1 MPPDVD
7 FRFSPRPNRARDIA
21 WRPWGDAAFAEA
33 RSSGKPILLSLS
45 AVWCH
50 WCHVM
55 DETTY
60 SNADV
65 ISTVNDG
72 FVPVRVDNDRRPDIN
87 RRYNMGGWP
96 STGFLTAEGEV
107 ITGATYVPPHA
118 MLDALARVSEF
129 YAAHRAE
136 MDARSGVREG
146 AGEADQTQATDKTQA
161 GRDPEAD
168 GTQAGRRTPASG
180 LADIEPGAPDL
191 TARQAAGAVEPGA
204 VDWVVARVV
213 EAFDPLHGGFGTE
226 PKFPQ
231 TDALALL
238 LLRAGSCRDER
249 VDTVLQTTLARM
261 AGGDI
266 YDRIEDGFFRY
277 ATHRDWSEPHYEKM
291 LEDNARLLRVYA
303 DAFGVYADDASART
317 AEGIA
322 RYVLHTLW
330 QPGVQAFS
338 GSQDADEAYY
348 RKDAAGRHELETP
361 FVDATVYADWNA
373 LAAAGLLRA
382 AQVLRKPELSGPAL
396 AALETLWERGHGRH
410 GMAHYL
416 VATGPGR
423 DAVTPGPVAGLL
435 GDQALV
441 TASMLDAYEYTGE
454 RTYLARA
461 ELLAGWVSKHLG
473 AADGGFLDRSPTD
486 DAQGLLAQA
495 VPDPSHAA
503 VMADDLLRL
512 AAYTGD
518 QRYRERAA
526 LALAALGG
534 LYQELGLM
542 ASPFAA
548 AALRYDGPHLHVVV
562 VGASEAQATQALLQA
577 ALGVNA
583 PLHTVQTLDPQAD
596 VERLIRE
603 GFATGGTPVAYVCLG
618 TTCLPPTG
626 DPAELIRLAAG
637 LTKEGER
644 A

>member
-7 FRFSPRPNRARDIA
+7 FRFSPRPNRAHEIA

-33 RSSGKPILLSLS
+33 QSGGKPVLLSLS

-60 SNADV
+60 SNSDV
-65 ISTVNDG
+65 ISAINAG

-96 STGFLTAEGEV
+96 STGFLAASGEV
-107 ITGATYVPPHA
+107 ITGATYLPPHA
-118 MLDALARVSEF
+118 MLDALARVTEF
-129 YAAHRAE
+129 YAVHKAE
-136 MDARSGVREG
+136 MAGRSEG
-146 AGEADQTQATDKTQA
+146 AAQADPARADSARVGPARTDQAQADKARGVSLPTA
-161 GRDPEAD
+161 YPAD
-168 GTQAGRRTPASG
+168 
-180 LADIEPGAPDL
+180 EP
-191 TARQAAGAVEPGA
+191 VEPGA
-204 VDWVVARVV
+204 VDWVLARVI

-231 TDALALL
+231 TDALDLL

-249 VDTVLQTTLARM
+249 IDTVLQTTLARM

-266 YDRIEDGFFRY
+266 YDRVEDGFFRY

-303 DAFGVYADDASART
+303 DAFGVYADKALART

-348 RKDAAGRHELETP
+348 RKDAAGRHELQTP
-361 FVDATVYADWNA
+361 FVDMTVYTDWNA
-373 LAAAGLLRA
+373 LAASGLLRA
-382 AQVLRKPELSGPAL
+382 AQLLAQPELARPAL
-396 AALETLWERGHGRH
+396 AALETLWKRGHGRH

-423 DAVTPGPVAGLL
+423 HAVTPGPVAGLL
-435 GDQALV
+435 GDQAL
-441 TASMLDAYEYTGE
+441 TAAAMLDAYEHTGE
-454 RTYLARA
+454 RSYLARA
-461 ELLAGWVSKHLG
+461 ELLADWVGKHLG
-473 AADGGFLDRSPTD
+473 AADGGFLDRLPTD

-512 AAYTGD
+512 AVYTGEPHH
-518 QRYRERAA
+518 RERAA
-526 LALAALGG
+526 RALTALGD
-534 LYQELGLM
+534 LYRELGLM
-542 ASPFAA
+542 AAPFAS
-548 AALRYDGPHLHVVV
+548 AALRYDGPHLHMVIA
-562 VGASEAQATQALLQA
+562 GSPEATQTRALHEA
-577 ALGVNA
+577 ALGVRV
-583 PLHTVQTLDPQAD
+583 PFRTVQVLDPTAD
-596 VERLIRE
+596 VEHLIRE
-603 GFATGGTPVAYVCLG
+603 GFVTEGPPLAYVCLG

-626 DPAELIRLAAG
+626 EPAELTSLAAG
-637 LTKEGER
+637 LTKEGEPV
-644 A
+644 

>member
-7 FRFSPRPNRARDIA
+7 FRFSPRPNRAHEIA

-65 ISTVNDG
+65 IATINGG

-96 STGFLTAEGEV
+96 STGFLTASGEV

-118 MLDALARVSEF
+118 MLDALARVTEF
-129 YAAHRAE
+129 YAAHKAE
-136 MDARSGVREG
+136 MDGRGGG
-146 AGEADQTQATDKTQA
+146 AGQADYRQAA
-161 GRDPEAD
+161 SL
-168 GTQAGRRTPASG
+168 PAERPAEEP
-180 LADIEPGAPDL
+180 LEPGAI
-191 TARQAAGAVEPGA
+191 
-204 VDWVVARVV
+204 DWVLTRVI
-213 EAFDPLHGGFGTE
+213 EAYDPLQGGFGTE
-226 PKFPQ
+226 SKFPQ
-231 TDALALL
+231 TDALDLL

-249 VDTVLQTTLARM
+249 VDTVLQTTFARM
-261 AGGDI
+261 AEGDI
-266 YDRIEDGFFRY
+266 YDRVEDGFFRY

-303 DAFGVYADDASART
+303 DAFGVYADDAFART

-338 GSQDADEAYY
+338 GSQDADETYY
-348 RKDAAGRHELETP
+348 RKDAAGRRELPTP
-361 FVDATVYADWNA
+361 FVDTTVYADWNA
-373 LAAAGLLRA
+373 LTAGGLLRA
-382 AQVLRKPELSGPAL
+382 AQQLAQPELAGPAL
-396 AALETLWERGHGRH
+396 AALETLWERGQGRH

-435 GDQALV
+435 GDQALT
-441 TASMLDAYEYTGE
+441 TAAMLDAYEYTGE

-461 ELLAGWVSKHLG
+461 ELLADWVTRHLG
-473 AADGGFLDRSPTD
+473 AAGGGFLDRLPTD

-512 AAYTGD
+512 TAYTGD
-518 QRYRERAA
+518 PRYRERAA
-526 LALAALGG
+526 LALGALSE
-534 LYQELGLM
+534 LYRELGLM
-542 ASPFAA
+542 AAPFAA
-548 AALRYDGPHLHVVV
+548 AALRYDGPHLHVVI
-562 VGASEAQATQALLQA
+562 VGPPEAEKTRALHEA
-577 ALGVNA
+577 ALGVRV
-583 PLHTVQTLDPQAD
+583 PFRTVQVLDPVAD
-596 VERLIRE
+596 IERLIRE
-603 GFATGGTPVAYVCLG
+603 GFRADGPPVAYVCLG

-626 DPAELIRLAAG
+626 EPAELTSLAAG
-637 LTKEGER
+637 VVKEGER
-644 A
+644 T